1 MSKRREREREKK
13 KSETRKRL
21 SRLKHPP
28 SPCDL
33 SRCPNP
39 SPTPALT
46 FLNPSRRPIKHRRTR
61 RSGLPD
67 ACRQVFF
74 FVPPLDRVIE
84 KRKEISRSRR
94 LVVPFLLFSRVAA
107 RRSSL
112 DKALVKKKPDLGAA
126 EAGKMGGEE
135 EILARG
141 SFFFST
147 SRLTQVPVVFLPGFL
162 NLNRFQNKKTLKT
175 QTQQPTSP
183 PAWSSS
189 ASTRTRGS
197 SCPPQEEQQ
206 ARRATTTT
214 TITSSSR
221 TR

>member
-1 MSKRREREREKK
+1 M
-13 KSETRKRL
+13 
-21 SRLKHPP
+21 
-28 SPCDL
+28 
-33 SRCPNP
+33 
-39 SPTPALT
+39 PAGK
-46 FLNPSRRPIKHRRTR
+46 F
-61 RSGLPD
+61 
-67 ACRQVFF
+67 FF

-107 RRSSL
+107 RRSNL
-112 DKALVKKKPDLGAA
+112 EKALVKKKPDLGAA

-141 SFFFST
+141 SFFFFT
-147 SRLTQVPVVFLPGFL
+147 SRLTSPSRVLLGFL

-183 PAWSSS
+183 AWSSS
-189 ASTRTRGS
+189 ASIRTRGS
-197 SCPPQEEQQ
+197 SCPPREEQQ

>member
-1 MSKRREREREKK
+1 M
-13 KSETRKRL
+13 
-21 SRLKHPP
+21 
-28 SPCDL
+28 
-33 SRCPNP
+33 
-39 SPTPALT
+39 PAG
-46 FLNPSRRPIKHRRTR
+46 K
-61 RSGLPD
+61 
-67 ACRQVFF
+67 FF
-74 FVPPLDRVIE
+74 FSFPPLDRVIE

-141 SFFFST
+141 SFFFFT
-147 SRLTQVPVVFLPGFL
+147 SRLTSPSRVLLGFL

-189 ASTRTRGS
+189 ASIRTRGS
-197 SCPPQEEQQ
+197 SCPPREEQQ

-214 TITSSSR
+214 TLTCSSR